1 MNDSTAGILHRSLT
15 DFLRF
20 ELDDK
25 AIARL
30 SWREF
35 GNGLSLCRLAHE
47 GARELVLYRI
57 AADAAA
63 DAFVTHEHV
72 GGEFYLVLK
81 GKIVDETGE
90 VAARWTWHEFLAL
103 PAEETTVDIHCV
115 TKWSKLATTWRGVPV
130 DVLMENVDTSAEY
143 VVAFCDGGYTTN
155 LPLAE
160 VLAGTA

>member
-1 MNDSTAGILHRSLT
+1 MHRSLT

-20 ELDDK
+20 ELDDE

-35 GNGLSLCRLAHE
+35 GNGVSLCRLARE

-90 VAARWTWHEFLAL
+90 YRRGDAVFLDPHSVHTPRAIGETL
-103 PAEETTVDIHCV
+103 VLVFWPA
-115 TKWSKLATTWRGVPV
+115 GVR
-130 DVLMENVDTSAEY
+130 LLKA
-143 VVAFCDGGYTTN
+143 
-155 LPLAE
+155 
-160 VLAGTA
+160 